1 MRYLR
6 FKSLITVA
14 AMLLLGA
21 RGVEATDGHFLHGV
35 GAINS
40 AMGGAGVAGGSDL
53 LGTFYLNPAGLMAF
67 PGNRMEFAFEM
78 FKPDRTVS
86 SEAGPFGA
94 GSTRSKS
101 EFVPIPVFGWS
112 SMLGNGKVAIGLG
125 GLAIGGFG
133 VDYPVDP
140 TNPILAPRPFGFG
153 QIYTNYGLM
162 KMTPSVAFAAS
173 EKLWLGASV
182 NVGWATLSVDPMPAA
197 APDVDPGP
205 DGQPFTQDDR
215 AFYPSAAAADGSFG
229 IGLQVGAIFHVNDL
243 LSLGA
248 SYASRMDFQDFGYNA
263 THMNPNLPNF
273 GTDYRVTFALDVPAI
288 ASAGVALTALPNL
301 RILGDARYIFY
312 EDAAGFEGPG
322 GFNEMGAVEGFGWEN
337 ILVLAL
343 GAQLNVGE
351 QLALRAGWNHAD
363 NPIPDELSMFN
374 TPFPGIVKDH
384 LTMGF
389 GIKAGR
395 RLGISAAYY
404 HAFENGMDGPMYGPT
419 GPISGSSVANSL
431 KEDGFL
437 VQFSVGTRGEIF

>member
-1 MRYLR
+1 
-6 FKSLITVA
+6 
-14 AMLLLGA
+14 
-21 RGVEATDGHFLHGV
+21 
-35 GAINS
+35 
-40 AMGGAGVAGGSDL
+40 MGGAGVAGGSDL

-86 SEAGPFGA
+86 SDAGPLGA

-112 SMLGNGKVAIGLG
+112 SMLGNGKVAIG
-125 GLAIGGFG
+125 
-133 VDYPVDP
+133 
-140 TNPILAPRPFGFG
+140 FG

-162 KMTPSVAFAAS
+162 KMTPSVALAAS
-173 EKLWLGASV
+173 EKLWLGASI
-182 NVGWATLSVDPMPAA
+182 NVGWATLSVDPHPMPAA
-197 APDVDPGP
+197 APDVERR
-205 DGQPFTQDDR
+205 R
-215 AFYPSAAAADGSFG
+215 APPIGHVATLLPEGSGDLSLPRQIARIVDPSAAAADGSFG

-263 THMNPNLPNF
+263 THLNPNLPNF

-301 RILGDARYIFY
+301 RIRLELGDARYIFY

-343 GAQLNVGE
+343 GAQLNAGE
-351 QLALRAGWNHAD
+351 QLTLRAGWNHAD

-384 LTMGF
+384 LTHGLRNQ
-389 GIKAGR
+389 GWEATRDQRGLLP
-395 RLGISAAYY
+395 RL
-404 HAFENGMDGPMYGPT
+404 
-419 GPISGSSVANSL
+419 
-431 KEDGFL
+431 
-437 VQFSVGTRGEIF
+437 